1 MLLYPHVGVGKG
13 AKWHSTLLQLAG
25 LVLVGKGLL
34 ETAERFGRPMP
45 WVRVLTWWRPNVYKT
60 AKLNM
65 NFKAAVKATAEVSYQ
80 VNRKDPPRSSNVW
93 NSLSVT

>member
-1 MLLYPHVGVGKG
+1 
-13 AKWHSTLLQLAG
+13 
-25 LVLVGKGLL
+25 
-34 ETAERFGRPMP
+34 MP

>member
-1 MLLYPHVGVGKG
+1 
-13 AKWHSTLLQLAG
+13 
-25 LVLVGKGLL
+25 
-34 ETAERFGRPMP
+34 
-45 WVRVLTWWRPNVYKT
+45 VYKT